1 MQNRKATSEGTGLP
15 SRAFGFITSHPLTLI
30 YSNRKAVCRN
40 SKIIIGN
47 CRLVIKSEVLA
58 LSRAK
63 GNFMERSK
71 KNQTTIKPLDIGTRR
86 NQKM

>member
-1 MQNRKATSEGTGLP
+1 MQNCKTENEGTGLS
-15 SRAFGFITSHPLTLI
+15 SRVFGFITSHQLTLI

-40 SKIIIGN
+40 SKVIIGN

-58 LSRAK
+58 LSRAM
-63 GNFMERSK
+63 GNFTERSE
-71 KNQTTIKPLDIGTRR
+71 KNQTTINPLDIGTHR